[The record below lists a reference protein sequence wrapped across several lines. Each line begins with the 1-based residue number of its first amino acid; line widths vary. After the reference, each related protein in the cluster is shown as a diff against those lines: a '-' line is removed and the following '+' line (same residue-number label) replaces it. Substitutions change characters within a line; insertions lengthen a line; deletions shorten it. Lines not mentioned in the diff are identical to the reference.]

1 MELGEVVAMLNEY
14 FSIMIEILFK
24 YNGMLDK
31 FVGGQIMAVL
41 GHISSEKSG
50 ARSAVRLH
58 LKCRKPLKL

>member
-31 FVGGQIMAVL
+31 FVGD
-41 GHISSEKSG
+41 
-50 ARSAVRLH
+50 
-58 LKCRKPLKL
+58 